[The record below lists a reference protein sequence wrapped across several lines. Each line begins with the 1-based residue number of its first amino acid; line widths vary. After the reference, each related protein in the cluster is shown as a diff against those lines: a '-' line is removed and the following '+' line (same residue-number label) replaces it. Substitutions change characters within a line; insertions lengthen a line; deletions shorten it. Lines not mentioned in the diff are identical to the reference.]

1 MLYRFGRLTVRFRWA
16 IILFWGVLFTLSL
29 PFAPR
34 LAAQLAAGFG
44 EVRTESRIALDI
56 LEEEF
61 DAGGSSI
68 TLVFSS
74 DSLTVKDPRYVQE
87 MERTLSRFKESPYVK
102 RVITFYNSRN
112 PHMVS
117 PDGTT
122 TYALV
127 LLNLELDEA
136 MDNYPRLKE
145 LIEPGELQIWA
156 TGGVPIFSDMNEASE
171 RDLQRAEMITLPL
184 VLLAL
189 VLVFRGLVAA
199 GLPVAM
205 GGVSVATTLA
215 ILYFLAQAT
224 DVSIFAMNLAS
235 LLGLGIAIDY
245 SLLIVSRFREELERR
260 ARDEAVAVT
269 IATAGRAILFSG
281 LTSALG
287 LSGLLLFKYM
297 MLRSLGMG
305 GVLVVVVSMLVAL
318 TLLPA
323 ILSVVGRRIDL
334 LSILR
339 RGPTAREGLWH
350 RLAFWVM
357 RNPILVSVPLMALLL
372 LLGTPFLGV
381 KLGEPW
387 ASILP
392 PKAEARQGWELVSEK
407 IGPGEL
413 SPILV
418 VARSPTD
425 IRSPRNLDAI
435 YDLAHDLSADER
447 VERVESIAT
456 LDPSITRE
464 QYHLLLANPSLVPP
478 GLREA
483 LNSFMGPTSTVL
495 RVYTSVDP
503 NSEEARGLVRRIR
516 SYEPGGDLKL
526 YVSGATAD
534 LMDAIDVMYSD
545 FPKVIIFVVVAI
557 YLVLLLLFRSVVLP
571 LKAVVMNAMSIFAS
585 FGALVYIFQEG
596 HFQGLL
602 GFRAEGF
609 TEASLP
615 ILIFCIVFG
624 LSMDYEVFL
633 LSRVKEIHDETD
645 DNTLSVAQGLERTGR
660 IITSAAMIMVLVASS
675 FSTGEI
681 VLIKALGVGIAIAVF
696 LDATL
701 VRALLVP
708 ALMRILGA
716 WNWWAPGF
724 LKRVLPQ
731 WQVPD

>member
-1 MLYRFGRLTVRFRWA
+1 
-16 IILFWGVLFTLSL
+16 
-29 PFAPR
+29 
-34 LAAQLAAGFG
+34 
-44 EVRTESRIALDI
+44 
-56 LEEEF
+56 
-61 DAGGSSI
+61 
-68 TLVFSS
+68 
-74 DSLTVKDPRYVQE
+74 
-87 MERTLSRFKESPYVK
+87 
-102 RVITFYNSRN
+102 
-112 PHMVS
+112 
-117 PDGTT
+117 
-122 TYALV
+122 
-127 LLNLELDEA
+127 
-136 MDNYPRLKE
+136 
-145 LIEPGELQIWA
+145 
-156 TGGVPIFSDMNEASE
+156 
-171 RDLQRAEMITLPL
+171 
-184 VLLAL
+184 
-189 VLVFRGLVAA
+189 
-199 GLPVAM
+199 
-205 GGVSVATTLA
+205 
-215 ILYFLAQAT
+215 
-224 DVSIFAMNLAS
+224 
-235 LLGLGIAIDY
+235 
-245 SLLIVSRFREELERR
+245 
-260 ARDEAVAVT
+260 
-269 IATAGRAILFSG
+269 
-281 LTSALG
+281 
-287 LSGLLLFKYM
+287 
-297 MLRSLGMG
+297 
-305 GVLVVVVSMLVAL
+305 
-318 TLLPA
+318 
-323 ILSVVGRRIDL
+323 
-334 LSILR
+334 
-339 RGPTAREGLWH
+339 
-350 RLAFWVM
+350 
-357 RNPILVSVPLMALLL
+357 
-372 LLGTPFLGV
+372 
-381 KLGEPW
+381 
-387 ASILP
+387 
-392 PKAEARQGWELVSEK
+392 
-407 IGPGEL
+407 
-413 SPILV
+413 
-418 VARSPTD
+418 
-425 IRSPRNLDAI
+425 
-435 YDLAHDLSADER
+435 
-447 VERVESIAT
+447 VESIAT
-456 LDPSITRE
+456 FDPSITRE

-478 GLREA
+478 ELREA

-633 LSRVKEIHDETD
+633 LSRVKEIYDETD